1 MTEDYSV
8 RAHNLTVA
16 ENKELAVIIA
26 RYLSGENRTVPGIY
40 PGLFR
45 DVFKG
50 TIAFSTDFKF
60 NEAQS
65 VCAESTNK
73 GTVN

>member
-1 MTEDYSV
+1 MY
-8 RAHNLTVA
+8 
-16 ENKELAVIIA
+16 I
-26 RYLSGENRTVPGIY
+26 SGENRTVPGIY

-65 VCAESTNK
+65 ACAESTNK
-73 GTVN
+73 AVN